1 MIYLAIGSDLD
12 ENMRPFWFLKPGQS
26 IEIIR
31 RMKELRMVLLKAWN
45 CYWLESDPDGGR
57 WEMLDQWLQRQLPAT
72 YAKGEKKFGGYTEAI
87 GRFDTAEAALDFA
100 RELIAQADD
109 QPREW
114 YTVRHAPRPEWVPT
128 APAGKLG

>member
-45 CYWLESDPDGGR
+45 CYWLETDADGGC
-57 WEMLDQWLQRQLPAT
+57 WQMLDQWLQSQLPAT

-87 GRFDTAEAALDFA
+87 GRFDSAESALDFA

-109 QPREW
+109 LPREW
-114 YTVRHAPRPEWVPT
+114 YTVRHAPQPDWVPT